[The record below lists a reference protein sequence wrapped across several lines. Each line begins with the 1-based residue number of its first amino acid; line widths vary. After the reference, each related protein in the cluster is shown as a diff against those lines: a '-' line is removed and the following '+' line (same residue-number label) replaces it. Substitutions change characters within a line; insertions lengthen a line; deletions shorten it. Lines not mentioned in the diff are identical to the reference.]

1 MGFFDNLGNEFGKKT
16 GKAIGNKLYGKH
28 ADDIRVASRSDINA
42 NINSQGNEMSVKQ
55 REEDLEYLK
64 EKERLKQ
71 ETLKLEQNTKV
82 LNDIINIE
90 FNPQDKDA
98 IIKDL
103 TMLSANV
110 DTMLKESNKN
120 KAAAKS
126 KFEAGLAMLSSIDPQ
141 NPMISY
147 FVGKKSEWC
156 AFEERRKKRQLIIA
170 AVITVVILIL
180 VVLIAVH
187 G

>member
-42 NINSQGNEMSVKQ
+42 NINSQRNESSVKQ

-64 EKERLKQ
+64 EKERLRQ
-71 ETLKLEQNTKV
+71 ETLKLEQNSKA

-90 FNPQDKDA
+90 FNPQYKDA

-103 TMLSANV
+103 TMLSTTV

-141 NPMISY
+141 NSMISY
-147 FVGKKSEWC
+147 FVGKKSEWI
-156 AFEERRKKRQLIIA
+156 AFEEKQKKIQLIKAGI
-170 AVITVVILIL
+170 ITVVIIAL
-180 VVLIAVH
+180 VVLLAVH

>member
-42 NINSQGNEMSVKQ
+42 NINSQRSVSSTKQNEDALDY
-55 REEDLEYLK
+55 EAI
-64 EKERLKQ
+64 EKAKRK
-71 ETLKLEQNTKV
+71 TLRLEQDTKV
-82 LNDIINIE
+82 LNDIINVE
-90 FNPQDKDA
+90 FNPLDKDD
-98 IIKDL
+98 IIKNL

-147 FVGKKSEWC
+147 FVGKRSEWC
-156 AFEERRKKRQLIIA
+156 AFEERRKKRQLIIVV
-170 AVITVVILIL
+170 VIAVVILVL
-180 VVLIAVH
+180 VILIAMH

>member
-16 GKAIGNKLYGKH
+16 GKALGNKLYGKH
-28 ADDIRVASRSDINA
+28 ADDIRIASRRDINA
-42 NINSQGNEMSVKQ
+42 NINSQGNEISVKR

-64 EKERLKQ
+64 EKERIRQ
-71 ETLKLEQNTKV
+71 ETLRLEQNTKV

-90 FNPQDKDA
+90 FNPQDKEA

-110 DTMLKESNKN
+110 DVLLKESNKN
-120 KAAAKS
+120 KVAAKS
-126 KFEAGLAMLSSIDPQ
+126 KFEAGLAMLSSIDSQ

-156 AFEERRKKRQLIIA
+156 AFEEKRKKRQLIIA
-170 AVITVVILIL
+170 GVIAVVVLTLVILI
-180 VVLIAVH
+180 AVY

>member
-42 NINSQGNEMSVKQ
+42 NINSRGAKQ
-55 REEDLEYLK
+55 CEEDLEYLK
-64 EKERLKQ
+64 EKERIRQ
-71 ETLKLEQNTKV
+71 ETLKLEQDTKV

-90 FNPQDKDA
+90 FNPLDKDN

-103 TMLSANV
+103 TTLSANV
-110 DTMLKESNKN
+110 DTMLEESNRN
-120 KAAAKS
+120 KVAAKS
-126 KFEAGLAMLSSIDPQ
+126 KFEAGLAMLGSIDPQ
-141 NPMISY
+141 NPMVSY
-147 FVGKKSEWC
+147 FAGKRSEWC
-156 AFEERRKKRQLIIA
+156 AFEERRKKKRLIVT
-170 AVITVVILIL
+170 AVIFVAILAL
-180 VVLIAVH
+180 VTLIAVH